1 MILYK
6 YYNPAIGAIA
16 VKDKTVAFARP
27 AFFNDP
33 FELTN
38 MLDSGDDEESF
49 IHEWCHQAIRDS
61 VGILCLTRSPMN
73 PLMWAH
79 YGLNH
84 TGVVVGYEITPNDEF
99 FNSSERSI
107 ITAEE
112 GAVIYAQTKPSFEP
126 NAYTIE
132 LLKKIKDKTII
143 RDQDESKDVRNA
155 LRNFFLYK
163 HSVWSYEEEVR
174 IVKIFEPQYK
184 SNSFFDR
191 AQNPLDKPIKII
203 GEGAIDTP
211 EGSHCIFNKEVD
223 IREIYFGTRCQKP
236 TILSITNDMDRS
248 KCRAY
253 QLSIE
258 KKSWDLKADLIKF

>member
-6 YYNPAIGAIA
+6 YYTPAIGAIA
-16 VKDKTVAFARP
+16 VKDKTVAFTRP
-27 AFFNDP
+27 ALFNDP

-49 IHEWCHQAIRDS
+49 IHEWRHQTIRNS

-84 TGVVVGYEITPNDEF
+84 TGVVVGYEITPDDEF

-112 GAVIYAQTKPSFEP
+112 GAVIYSQTKPSFEL
-126 NAYTIE
+126 NERTRQ
-132 LLKKIKDKTII
+132 LLKKIKERTFI
-143 RDQDESKDVRNA
+143 RSQDVPKDVHNA

-174 IVKIFEPQYK
+174 IVKIFEHQYRSK
-184 SNSFFDR
+184 SLLDY
-191 AQNPLDKPIKII
+191 AQNALDKPRQII
-203 GEGAIDTP
+203 GAGTSDMP

-223 IREIYFGTRCQKP
+223 IREIYFGVRCQKS
-236 TILSITNDMDRS
+236 TSLSIINDMEHS

-258 KKSWDLKADLIKF
+258 KNSWSLKANLIKP